1 MTGRRTAID
10 TSGPLEPRAQV
21 RRRPTVSFVLAGAL
35 ALGLAACARSG
46 PPAPVVYG
54 SGGPSERQAGQTQTA
69 QNETGDRQVDRSG
82 RSSAPSAPR
91 RRESQPDTMRD
102 RGSGAERAT
111 STSNRETGRQAQPT
125 QRTSVDVKWART
137 GRAGIHT
144 VAKGDSVYGLA
155 RRYQVPIRAIIDAN
169 DLAPPY
175 TLYVGQE
182 IRIPVPRRHVVARG
196 DTVYGISRAYGVDMS
211 ELTRLNDIQPPYEIA
226 PGQVLVIP
234 GRGQEA
240 AATQTARQTGGAS
253 ESADG
258 GASAAEQPQTSDD
271 ARATDAASG
280 RSRTVSRDSDGSAG
294 DGSGS
299 GDTGASD
306 AAQVASL
313 PPAPAGTPTPPR
325 APARKTASESR
336 TPAEMNQRTQTNQ
349 RQASAKPA
357 AAPQPK
363 SIPQPPPRADS
374 RFLWP
379 VQGKVL
385 SSFGPME
392 GGLHNDGI
400 NIAAP
405 EGAPVKAAENGVVAY
420 VGNELRG
427 FGNLLLIKHADGWV
441 TAYAHTQEIL
451 VRHGQQVKRGQIVAR
466 VGATGSVS
474 EPQLHF
480 EVRKGSKAKDPAQLL
495 GSQQA
500 AR

>member
-10 TSGPLEPRAQV
+10 TSGPLEVKAQV
-21 RRRPTVSFVLAGAL
+21 RRRPTVSLVLAGAF

-91 RRESQPDTMRD
+91 RREGQPETVRD

-111 STSNRETGRQAQPT
+111 STSNRETERRAQPT
-125 QRTSVDVKWART
+125 QRTSVDVNWART

-182 IRIPVPRRHVVARG
+182 IRIPVPRRHVVERG

-240 AATQTARQTGGAS
+240 ATQTARQTDGAP
-253 ESADG
+253 ENTDG
-258 GASAAEQPQTSDD
+258 G
-271 ARATDAASG
+271 
-280 RSRTVSRDSDGSAG
+280 GSAG

-299 GDTGASD
+299 GDTGDSD

-313 PPAPAGTPTPPR
+313 PSAPAGTPTPPR

-336 TPAEMNQRTQTNQ
+336 TPAETNQRTQTNQ

-363 SIPQPPPRADS
+363 SIPQPPPRAES

-405 EGAPVKAAENGVVAY
+405 EGTPVKAAENGVVAY

-474 EPQLHF
+474 QPQLHF
-480 EVRKGSKAKDPAQLL
+480 EVRQGSKAKDPAQLL

>member
-1 MTGRRTAID
+1 MRRFHSTL
-10 TSGPLEPRAQV
+10 PLI
-21 RRRPTVSFVLAGAL
+21 LAAAL
-35 ALGLAACARSG
+35 AVGLSACARSG

-54 SGGPSERQAGQTQTA
+54 SGGPAQGQSAERSDPERQAQGPRNAENRTI
-69 QNETGDRQVDRSG
+69 DRSG
-82 RSSAPSAPR
+82 RSSAPSEPR
-91 RRESQPDTMRD
+91 RRETQRESTTRSSQRD
-102 RGSGAERAT
+102 SDGASSGRA
-111 STSNRETGRQAQPT
+111 QQPT
-125 QRTSVDVKWART
+125 RQTAAEVNWART
-137 GRAGIHT
+137 GRAGLHT

-169 DLAPPY
+169 DLEPPY

-182 IRIPVPRRHVVARG
+182 VRIPVPRRHVVERG
-196 DTVYGISRAYGVDMS
+196 DTVYGISRIYGVDMS

-234 GRGQEA
+234 GRGQ
-240 AATQTARQTGGAS
+240 
-253 ESADG
+253 
-258 GASAAEQPQTSDD
+258 
-271 ARATDAASG
+271 DAAPT
-280 RSRTVSRDSDGSAG
+280 RTAGQGDGDTAPA
-294 DGSGS
+294 GSGS
-299 GDTGASD
+299 GPANQTQTSEQRAQQRERADRDT
-306 AAQVASL
+306 AAIAGL
-313 PPAPAGTPTPPR
+313 PDAPAGTPIPP
-325 APARKTASESR
+325 ATPARK
-336 TPAEMNQRTQTNQ
+336 AERSAQTQTAQTQQTETGERSQSRDRQ
-349 RQASAKPA
+349 RQASAQPA

-363 SIPQPPPRADS
+363 SIPQPPPRAES

-379 VQGKVL
+379 VRGKVL
-385 SSFGPME
+385 SRFGPME

-405 EGAPVKAAENGVVAY
+405 AGTPIKAAENGVVAY

-441 TAYAHTQEIL
+441 TAYAHAQEIL
-451 VRHGQQVKRGQIVAR
+451 VSHGQQVKRGQIVAR

-500 AR
+500 SR

>member
-1 MTGRRTAID
+1 MTGKRTAID
-10 TSGPLEPRAQV
+10 SLTAPVRAGRLPRLARRLPLILIVVVAIGV
-21 RRRPTVSFVLAGAL
+21 T
-35 ALGLAACARSG
+35 ACARSG

-54 SGGPSERQAGQTQTA
+54 SGGPAESQSSGQRASNGAADRAAQSDSRQA
-69 QNETGDRQVDRSG
+69 DRSG
-82 RSSAPSAPR
+82 RSSAPDTARSR
-91 RRESQPDTMRD
+91 DTGSQP
-102 RGSGAERAT
+102 A
-111 STSNRETGRQAQPT
+111 NQAQNR
-125 QRTSVDVKWART
+125 RTTANVSWART

-144 VAKGDSVYGLA
+144 VAKGDSVFGLA

-169 DLAPPY
+169 DLEPPY

-182 IRIPVPRRHVVARG
+182 IRIPVPRRHVVERG

-211 ELTRLNDIQPPYEIA
+211 ELTRLNEIQPPYEIT

-234 GRGQEA
+234 GRGREA
-240 AATQTARQTGGAS
+240 APTRTAGQSDDAQTSTG
-253 ESADG
+253 SAD
-258 GASAAEQPQTSDD
+258 ASTAQSQQAGQVKDGQQAKNRRDAAEQT
-271 ARATDAASG
+271 A
-280 RSRTVSRDSDGSAG
+280 
-294 DGSGS
+294 
-299 GDTGASD
+299 
-306 AAQVASL
+306 VASL
-313 PPAPAGTPTPPR
+313 PSAPAGTPTPPQP
-325 APARKTASESR
+325 PARK
-336 TPAEMNQRTQTNQ
+336 AEPSSQTRSAQ
-349 RQASAKPA
+349 TGQSAQTRDAQGRASAQSA

-363 SIPQPPPRADS
+363 SIPQPPPRAES

-379 VQGKVL
+379 VRGKVL

-405 EGAPVKAAENGVVAY
+405 AGTPVKAAENGVVAY

-451 VRHGQQVKRGQIVAR
+451 VSHGQQVKRGQIVAR
-466 VGATGSVS
+466 VGSTGSVAQ
-474 EPQLHF
+474 PQLHF
-480 EVRKGSKAKDPAQLL
+480 EIRQGSKAKDPAQLL

>member
-1 MTGRRTAID
+1 MTGTRTPID
-10 TSGPLEPRAQV
+10 SLIAPGTAARPCRFARNLPLIVVA
-21 RRRPTVSFVLAGAL
+21 VLAI
-35 ALGLAACARSG
+35 GLSACARSG

-54 SGGPSERQAGQTQTA
+54 SGGPAESQSGGQNTSNGTA
-69 QNETGDRQVDRSG
+69 NRGSRSDSQQIDRSG
-82 RSSAPSAPR
+82 RSSAPDRAR
-91 RRESQPDTMRD
+91 TRDTGSQP
-102 RGSGAERAT
+102 T
-111 STSNRETGRQAQPT
+111 SQAQT
-125 QRTSVDVKWART
+125 RRKAGDVNWARS

-169 DLAPPY
+169 DLEPPY

-182 IRIPVPRRHVVARG
+182 IRIPVPRRHVVERG

-211 ELTRLNDIQPPYEIA
+211 ELTRLNDIQPPFEIT
-226 PGQVLVIP
+226 PGQVLVVP

-240 AATQTARQTGGAS
+240 APTRTADRADGAQESTG
-253 ESADG
+253 SAD
-258 GASAAEQPQTSDD
+258 ASSARSRSAGQAKGEQQSEQQAKNGRDD
-271 ARATDAASG
+271 AAKTA
-280 RSRTVSRDSDGSAG
+280 
-294 DGSGS
+294 
-299 GDTGASD
+299 
-306 AAQVASL
+306 VASL
-313 PPAPAGTPTPPR
+313 PSAPAGTPPPPR
-325 APARKTASESR
+325 PPARKAES
-336 TPAEMNQRTQTNQ
+336 Q
-349 RQASAKPA
+349 RQSETAQGAQPT

-363 SIPQPPPRADS
+363 SIPQPPPRAES

-379 VQGKVL
+379 VRGKVL

-405 EGAPVKAAENGVVAY
+405 AGTPVKAAENGVVAY

-451 VRHGQQVKRGQIVAR
+451 VSHGQQVKRGQIVAR
-466 VGATGSVS
+466 VGATGSVA

-480 EVRKGSKAKDPAQLL
+480 EVRKRSKAKDPAQLL

>member
-1 MTGRRTAID
+1 MRRFRPAR
-10 TSGPLEPRAQV
+10 PLI
-21 RRRPTVSFVLAGAL
+21 LAAAVAL
-35 ALGLAACARSG
+35 ALSACARSG

-54 SGGPSERQAGQTQTA
+54 SGGPAQSQSTGSESRGGNDGSGGRATQSSRDTGSQPASQAERRNAQAG
-69 QNETGDRQVDRSG
+69 
-82 RSSAPSAPR
+82 PS
-91 RRESQPDTMRD
+91 
-102 RGSGAERAT
+102 
-111 STSNRETGRQAQPT
+111 QA
-125 QRTSVDVKWART
+125 RVNWART

-144 VAKGDSVYGLA
+144 VDKGDSVYGLA

-169 DLAPPY
+169 DLEPPY

-182 IRIPVPRRHVVARG
+182 LRIPVPRRHVVERG

-211 ELTRLNDIQPPYEIA
+211 ELTRLNDIQPPYRIT

-234 GRGQEA
+234 GTGRDA
-240 AATQTARQTGGAS
+240 APTRTAAGDDASAS
-253 ESADG
+253 ERGTAEPSQQGAPASDG
-258 GASAAEQPQTSDD
+258 TTQQAERAPRRDAQDAEQAQAI
-271 ARATDAASG
+271 AR
-280 RSRTVSRDSDGSAG
+280 
-294 DGSGS
+294 
-299 GDTGASD
+299 
-306 AAQVASL
+306 L
-313 PPAPAGTPTPPR
+313 PDAPAGTPTPPQP
-325 APARKTASESR
+325 PARKADTAG
-336 TPAEMNQRTQTNQ
+336 RTQTAARTQ
-349 RQASAKPA
+349 TSAPERQASTQAA

-363 SIPQPPPRADS
+363 SIPQPPPRAEA

-379 VQGKVL
+379 VRGKVL
-385 SSFGPME
+385 SSFGPLD

-405 EGAPVKAAENGVVAY
+405 AGTPVKAAENGVVAY

-451 VRHGQQVKRGQIVAR
+451 VGYGEQVRRGQLVAR

-480 EVRKGSKAKDPAQLL
+480 EVRKGSKAKNPAQLL

>member
-1 MTGRRTAID
+1 
-10 TSGPLEPRAQV
+10 
-21 RRRPTVSFVLAGAL
+21 
-35 ALGLAACARSG
+35 
-46 PPAPVVYG
+46 
-54 SGGPSERQAGQTQTA
+54 
-69 QNETGDRQVDRSG
+69 
-82 RSSAPSAPR
+82 
-91 RRESQPDTMRD
+91 
-102 RGSGAERAT
+102 
-111 STSNRETGRQAQPT
+111 
-125 QRTSVDVKWART
+125 
-137 GRAGIHT
+137 
-144 VAKGDSVYGLA
+144 
-155 RRYQVPIRAIIDAN
+155 
-169 DLAPPY
+169 
-175 TLYVGQE
+175 
-182 IRIPVPRRHVVARG
+182 
-196 DTVYGISRAYGVDMS
+196 
-211 ELTRLNDIQPPYEIA
+211 
-226 PGQVLVIP
+226 
-234 GRGQEA
+234 
-240 AATQTARQTGGAS
+240 
-253 ESADG
+253 
-258 GASAAEQPQTSDD
+258 
-271 ARATDAASG
+271 
-280 RSRTVSRDSDGSAG
+280 
-294 DGSGS
+294 
-299 GDTGASD
+299 
-306 AAQVASL
+306 
-313 PPAPAGTPTPPR
+313 
-325 APARKTASESR
+325 
-336 TPAEMNQRTQTNQ
+336 MNQRTQTNQ

>member
-10 TSGPLEPRAQV
+10 TLGPLQAKAQV
-21 RRRPTVSFVLAGAL
+21 RRRPAVTLVLAGAL

-54 SGGPSERQAGQTQTA
+54 SGGPGERQAGQTQTA

-91 RRESQPDTMRD
+91 RREGQPDTVRD
-102 RGSGAERAT
+102 RGSGADRAT
-111 STSNRETGRQAQPT
+111 STSNRDPERRAQPT
-125 QRTSVDVKWART
+125 QRTSVDVNWART

-169 DLAPPY
+169 DLTPPY

-240 AATQTARQTGGAS
+240 ATRTAGRTDGAP
-253 ESADG
+253 ENTDG
-258 GASAAEQPQTSDD
+258 GASAAEQPQTTDD

-280 RSRTVSRDSDGSAG
+280 RSRTARRDSDGSAG
-294 DGSGS
+294 GGSGS
-299 GDTGASD
+299 SDAGDSD

-313 PPAPAGTPTPPR
+313 PSAPAGTPTPPR
-325 APARKTASESR
+325 APARKTASEPGSS
-336 TPAEMNQRTQTNQ
+336 AETNQRTQTNQ

-363 SIPQPPPRADS
+363 SIPQPPPRANS

-405 EGAPVKAAENGVVAY
+405 EGTPVKAAENGVVAY

-466 VGATGSVS
+466 VGATGSVG